1 MGYFKSFL
9 SVFFVCC
16 LFTVLCGAGNPLV
29 LPADLPDDENIKA
42 DTIINDT
49 VYMNIDTVPPVC
61 IDQKVLLSCDPKYDP
76 RDVLEYEWIDESIGK
91 VISKDRNVE
100 VMPKVTT
107 TYRLNIKFIKSSE
120 EAIKNGDFEA
130 PFDPKNPYFQ
140 TVYRYATGENN
151 MALINPG
158 TYKLSDN
165 PRRYHVQA
173 FDNLSDHTTGTGK
186 MLVVNGDTGRNKL
199 VWGQTI
205 RGLKPGTQ
213 YAFSACGAGVSAG
226 TVAILQYTINDSI
239 LGANNEAL
247 KPPRYKWTPYFQ
259 IWTANADTAR
269 ISLVDQT
276 TAGGGNDFAVDDI
289 SFAPVVLGIGRVE
302 VKVLP
307 QIDMEALGNAEV
319 CENGTVRVL
328 ANATGSGTLLY
339 EWSRN
344 GVELSSLPHLEITNT
359 QLLDAG
365 IYSCMV
371 SGTCGSRTEKFE
383 LKVNPLLRIQGVI
396 KDTVSVC
403 LNGPVRLDATDR
415 VTGHKMTYKWSG
427 PRKNGWLPVN
437 ADEAAYY
444 KNAVAKG
451 DEGIYTCDVKSACGD
466 GQIQSVLR
474 LDEALKILKAPN
486 DTVICAGSSLKLT
499 VRTNSSYA
507 TTTWRFTDGTVFTG
521 DTLVLTNAT
530 QSGTWWYEVGNACL
544 ATVQGAVN
552 VAIPRALT
560 DLVLSRDTAVCD
572 GGMARLKAVI
582 RGDGLKYLWTGP
594 DGFSATT
601 ASVTITGV
609 NARKEG
615 VYSLTVTDICGNVKR
630 GSVVL
635 SVLREFDGL
644 TVSKDTQVC
653 LQVPVTFE
661 VKGGAKTLKYEWT
674 APDGTITRTS
684 KIRIEKVT
692 DYQVGIYTC
701 RIIGT
706 CSTQTKK
713 VILSLHPAMTA
724 RGNTGETRVCEGEEV
739 VLQAIARGSALTYK
753 WTKDG
758 VMLGTTTS
766 VLNLGGVNP
775 SKTGVYTCLVGSA
788 CENRTLNYEINLK
801 TPTRI
806 LSYTPDKFVNENET
820 VRLFVNAEGESLTY
834 EWLKNGVKVSESTN
848 KLTIPDIGKAGEY
861 IYVCRV
867 KGDCGEKSV
876 TIRVT
881 VGKYKPVEK
890 DMDVQLCEGGEYAYN
905 VTLRPDGC
913 PDDAALSYSWEFG
926 GKVVSNNSVLN
937 FSGLSAANQGVYTG
951 KVTGQCGELTIR
963 LNLTVLKAPKVEFP
977 DKYVVC
983 GGIRLSIIAKI
994 EKSDKDLV
1002 TFEWR
1007 KEGVLLSCT
1016 DSILVLPEVY
1026 QPDNGI
1032 YTCKVIGSC
1041 GENSYKTELEV
1052 VRNLKVLDAPDTVF
1066 TCKGAPVQIEIQAIG
1081 PDDLTYSWDGP
1092 NKNKW
1097 NGEKTA
1103 IYSNTSV
1110 QRETDAGIYTCSLR
1124 SSCGSKEVKVKL
1136 DIEKELALL
1145 SESPDQTLC
1154 PGTDIE
1160 MYARMNLEALKYKWT
1175 RPNGTSTAAATLRLS
1190 KIQPSEAGTY
1200 YYQVNS
1206 RCSQVKGDIVLGVY
1220 KAMGDLVLSR
1230 DTTVCEHATVRFAAS
1245 VTGDGLKYRWMGP
1258 ARFTSAQSAITIA
1271 DVAEGNAGQYDVS
1284 VTDVCKQERHGSVR
1298 LSMLREF
1305 DNLKITKDTTLCPGS
1320 GLLLE
1325 VKDGIP
1331 ALSYEWIHPDG
1342 TVTTGAALTL
1352 GNIQPQQAGEY
1363 ICRVKGTCT
1372 SQELKVRVSLF
1383 AGLEVGDHQAL
1394 LRECIGNN
1402 GKLTVTASGEQLSY
1416 IWTKN
1421 GKEVGYRASELALND
1436 IIPADAGFYQCRV
1449 LSVCGEQT
1457 LSYELQIK
1465 ENTKIKSHTPDKFV
1479 SLKDPTELYVRTVG
1493 ENNRFKWSKD
1503 GELLGENTSDL
1514 LYVPNV
1520 GDLVDTLHFV
1530 CVVTGDC
1537 GSDTARI
1544 NIKVG
1549 DYRTVKEII
1558 DPAVLCEESS
1568 YTYVADIVPTD
1579 CYGDEPF
1586 EYTWVY
1592 SKDTLA
1598 GTPKDTLGHESLLR
1612 LGELQVRDS
1621 GIYCCRVKGDCGEA
1635 VLYWT
1640 IKVQRLPHIDTI
1652 TPDAFIIEG
1661 ANHQI
1666 EVKAG
1671 GDDIICTWTK
1681 NGALFQKGAGLLLF
1695 NPTRYEDE
1703 GKYRMTVQNTC
1714 STVSDV
1720 SNLRVWRKT
1729 TVISPEERDYD
1740 ICMGADTSFTV
1751 EALGAPG
1758 LVYKWYR
1765 NDTLLSVPMIQ
1776 MLTLKNVS
1784 VRDTGRY
1791 KCVVNGRGGEDSCY
1805 MNLKVI
1811 DLPELEIRGDFE
1823 VCVNPEDLVQ
1833 EYEGISNEVRL
1844 EYRWEALLGKLNGNG
1859 NKTAEIT
1866 WQGRDTGV
1874 VTLRATSLAT
1884 RCYRKE
1890 AETMKFNMPPD
1901 IWFDMPPMVGYCID
1915 SLPLNQAY
1923 PAGGYY
1929 LVDGQERTTVNFDW
1943 KDKVYRIDYYYT
1955 DVQTGCSSD
1964 AGGNVGIDIEPYI
1977 RLRDERLLTGV
1988 CRPVVL
1994 TVDEATDGKIEWN
2007 GKGMLDTA
2015 DLKNPVYKPA
2025 DADGEDILYDVK
2037 LTDPYDCTASDFV
2050 IVAVVPRPRVEITA
2064 DTLVGE
2070 CNDITLKGEYYSPCL
2085 QKMTWEPS
2093 ASLNVIDNNH
2103 VEVTEK
2109 QVGVNRFYAVAADT
2123 FGCLGGDTVNVVV
2136 VAAPGSTD
2144 HEFCENFPVVVDCR
2158 EDRNF
2163 IWSDGFTNPVREL
2176 NRGGDYT
2183 LTITDRFGCG
2193 GDAFYRVHPMPV
2205 TNLRDTLIFEG
2216 QSMEF
2221 VLDLHDI
2228 YGPYDVRWHDGTTG
2242 WKRQENTK
2250 GYYWVKITDNIG
2262 CSSSDTAYLDVKERY
2277 IYAPDAFLP
2286 ESTGPNS
2293 RFYLKEINFVS
2304 QFEMYIYNRWGEL
2317 VFKTNEIGFNGGWDG
2332 SFKGAKCLPG
2342 AYVWSAYS
2350 DGKPVGKGLIVL
2362 VR

>member
-1 MGYFKSFL
+1 MGYLKYFL
-9 SVFFVCC
+9 SISFIFC
-16 LFTVLCGAGNPLV
+16 LLATLCRAGNP
-29 LPADLPDDENIKA
+29 AILPDNLPGEGNIEA

-49 VYMNIDTVPPVC
+49 VYMDIGTVLPVC

-91 VISKDRNVE
+91 VISKERNVE
-100 VMPKVTT
+100 VMPKATT
-107 TYRLNIKFIKSSE
+107 TYRLNIKFIKREDERIVSG
-120 EAIKNGDFEA
+120 NFEA
-130 PFDPKNPYFQ
+130 PFDYRKPYFQ
-140 TVYRYATGENN
+140 TVYNYATGEGN
-151 MALINPG
+151 MALYSPG

-173 FDNLSDHTTGTGK
+173 FDNLPDHTTGTGK
-186 MLVVNGDTGRNKL
+186 MLVVNGDVGRNRL
-199 VWGQTI
+199 AWGQTI
-205 RGLKPGTQ
+205 RGLNPGTQ

-226 TVAILQYTINDSI
+226 AIAILQYTINDSI

-276 TAGGGNDFAVDDI
+276 TVSGGNDFAVDDI
-289 SFAPVVLGIGRVE
+289 SFAPVVLGLGRVE

-307 QIDMEALGNAEV
+307 QIGMEALRNAEV
-319 CENGTVRVL
+319 CENGTVRVS

-339 EWSRN
+339 EWSRS
-344 GVELSSLPHLEITNT
+344 GMLLSTSNYLDVNNA
-359 QLLDAG
+359 QLTDAG
-365 IYSCMV
+365 IYACMV

-383 LKVNPLLRIQGVI
+383 LKVNPLLQIQGRL

-403 LNGPVRLDATDR
+403 LNGLVRLDATGR
-415 VTGHKMTYKWSG
+415 VKGHKLIYKWSG
-427 PRKNGWLPVN
+427 PRKNGWLPVT

-444 KNAVAKG
+444 KNAVAKA
-451 DEGIYTCDVKSACGD
+451 DEGIYTCDVSSACGN
-466 GQIQSVLR
+466 GKIESLLR
-474 LDEALKILKAPN
+474 LDEELKILNAPN

-499 VRTNSSYA
+499 VRTNSRYA
-507 TTTWRFTDGTVFTG
+507 TTTWRFTDGTTFTG
-521 DTLVLTNAT
+521 DTLVLTNAA
-530 QSGTWWYEVGNACL
+530 QSGTWWYEVRNTCNAL
-544 ATVQGAVN
+544 LKGAVN
-552 VAIPRALT
+552 VAVPRSLGDLT
-560 DLVLSRDTAVCD
+560 LRDTAVCE
-572 GGMARLKAVI
+572 GGTAVLKAVI
-582 RGDGLKYLWTGP
+582 KGDRLKYLWTGP
-594 DGFSATT
+594 NGFSATT
-601 ASVTITGV
+601 ASVGITGID
-609 NARKEG
+609 ALKEG
-615 VYSLTVTDICGNVKR
+615 IYSVTVTDICGNVKQGNMR
-630 GSVVL
+630 L
-635 SVLREFDGL
+635 SILREFETL
-644 TVSKDTQVC
+644 TASRDTMVC
-653 LQVPVTFE
+653 LHAPAVIFE
-661 VKGGAKTLKYEWT
+661 VKGGGNTLKYEWT
-674 APDGTITRTS
+674 APDGTITGTS
-684 KIRIEKVT
+684 KVRVENIT
-692 DYQVGIYTC
+692 DYQVGVYTC
-701 RIIGT
+701 RITGT
-706 CSTQTKK
+706 CSTQMKN
-713 VILSLHPAMTA
+713 VVLSLHPAMTA
-724 RGNTGETRVCEGEEV
+724 TGNTGETRVCGGDGV
-739 VLQAIARGSALTYK
+739 VLQVLARGSALTYT
-753 WTKDG
+753 WMKDG

-766 VLNLGGVNP
+766 ILNLGGINL

-788 CENRTLNYEINLK
+788 CESRTLNYEVNLK

-820 VRLFVNAEGESLTY
+820 VRLFVNAEGENLTY
-834 EWLKNGVKVSESTN
+834 EWSKNGVEVTENTN

-861 IYVCRV
+861 IFVCRV

-876 TIRVT
+876 TIRVM

-890 DMDVQLCEGGEYAYN
+890 DMDVQLCEGGDYAYN
-905 VTLRPDGC
+905 ATLRPDGC
-913 PDDAALSYSWEFG
+913 SDDAVLSYSWEFG

-937 FSGLSAANQGVYTG
+937 FSGLSASDQGLYTG
-951 KVTGQCGELTIR
+951 KVTGKCGELIIR
-963 LNLTVLKAPKVEFP
+963 LNLTVLKAPKIEFP

-983 GGIRLSIIAKI
+983 GGIRLSIMAKV

-1016 DSILVLPEVY
+1016 DSVLVLPEVY

-1032 YTCKVIGSC
+1032 YACKVIGSC
-1041 GENSYKTELEV
+1041 GENSYKTELKV
-1052 VRNLKVLDAPDTVF
+1052 VRNLKVLDAPDTVLA
-1066 TCKGAPVQIEIQAIG
+1066 CKGEPVQIEIQAIG

-1097 NGEKTA
+1097 NGGNTA
-1103 IYSNTSV
+1103 IYSNASV

-1136 DIEKELALL
+1136 DIEKELVLL

-1154 PGTDIE
+1154 PGSDTE
-1160 MYARMNLEALKYKWT
+1160 LYARMNLEKLKYKWM
-1175 RPNGTSTAAATLRLS
+1175 RPDGTNTNKATIRLS
-1190 KIQPSEAGTY
+1190 KIQQAEAGTY

-1206 RCSQVKGDIVLGVY
+1206 RCSEVKGNVVIGVY
-1220 KAMGDLVLSR
+1220 KAMGNLTLSR
-1230 DTTVCEHATVRFAAS
+1230 DTTVCEHATVHFAAS
-1245 VTGDGLKYRWMGP
+1245 VKGDGVKYHWMGP
-1258 ARFTSAQSAITIA
+1258 ARFTSSQTAITLVNVTDA
-1271 DVAEGNAGQYDVS
+1271 NAGQYDVS
-1284 VTDVCKQERHGSVR
+1284 VTDVCKQEQHGSVR
-1298 LSMLREF
+1298 LTMLKEF

-1320 GLLLE
+1320 GLLLQ
-1325 VKDGIP
+1325 VKGGIP

-1342 TVTTGAALTL
+1342 TVTVGAALTL
-1352 GNIQPQQAGEY
+1352 VNIQPQQAGDY
-1363 ICRVKGTCT
+1363 ICRVQGTCT

-1383 AGLEVGDHQAL
+1383 RSLEVGDHQAL
-1394 LRECIGNN
+1394 LRECIGND
-1402 GKLTVTASGEQLSY
+1402 GKLMATASGENLSY

-1421 GKEVGYRASELALND
+1421 GKEVGYRGAELVLND
-1436 IIPADAGFYQCRV
+1436 IIPSDAGFYQCRV
-1449 LSVCGEQT
+1449 LSACGEQM

-1479 SLKDPTELYVRTVG
+1479 SLKDATELYVRTTG
-1493 ENNRFKWSKD
+1493 ENNRFEWRKD
-1503 GELLGENTSDL
+1503 GELLGENSSDL
-1514 LYVPNV
+1514 LYVPDV

-1530 CVVTGDC
+1530 CIVTGDC

-1549 DYRTVKEII
+1549 DYRAVKEII
-1558 DPAVLCEESS
+1558 DPAVLCEESN
-1568 YTYVADIVPTD
+1568 YTYVADIIPTD
-1579 CYGDEPF
+1579 CYGDEHF

-1598 GTPKDTLGHESLLR
+1598 GTPKDTLGRESLLR
-1612 LGELQVRDS
+1612 LNELQLRDS

-1635 VLYWT
+1635 ILYWT
-1640 IKVQRLPHIDTI
+1640 IKVQRLPYIDTI
-1652 TPDAFIIEG
+1652 TSDAFIIEG
-1661 ANHQI
+1661 ADHKI
-1666 EVKAG
+1666 EAVTG

-1681 NGALFQKGAGLLLF
+1681 NGALYKKGGGLLQF
-1695 NPTRYEDE
+1695 SPTRYEDE
-1703 GKYRMTVQNTC
+1703 GKYWMTVQNTC
-1714 STVSDV
+1714 STVSDI

-1729 TVISPEERDYD
+1729 TVISPEERDYNV
-1740 ICMGADTSFTV
+1740 CMGADTAFTV

-1758 LVYKWYR
+1758 LVYRWYR

-1776 MLTLKNVS
+1776 KLTLENVG
-1784 VRDTGRY
+1784 VRDTGVY
-1791 KCVVNGRGGEDSCY
+1791 KCVVSGRGGEDSCY

-1811 DLPELEIRGDFE
+1811 DLPELEIRGNFE
-1823 VCVNPEDLVQ
+1823 VCVNLEDLVQ

-1844 EYRWEALLGKLNGNG
+1844 EYRWEALLGKLSGNG
-1859 NKTAEIT
+1859 NKTTEIN

-1874 VTLRATSLAT
+1874 VVLRATSLAT
-1884 RCYRKE
+1884 RCYRK
-1890 AETMKFNMPPD
+1890 ASETMKFNMPPD
-1901 IWFDMPPMVGYCID
+1901 IWLDLPPMVGYCMD

-1923 PAGGYY
+1923 PAGGNY
-1929 LVDGQERTTVNFDW
+1929 LVDGQERTTVNFNW
-1943 KDKVYRIDYYYT
+1943 KDKVYRIDYHYT
-1955 DVQTGCSSD
+1955 DAQTGCSS
-1964 AGGNVGIDIEPYI
+1964 AVGKNVGIDIEPYI

-1994 TVDEATDGKIEWN
+1994 AVDEVTDGKMEWN

-2025 DADGEDILYDVK
+2025 DADGEDMLYDVK
-2037 LTDPYDCTASDFV
+2037 LTDQYDCMASDFV
-2050 IVAVVPRPRVEITA
+2050 IVSVVPRPRVDITA

-2109 QVGVNRFYAVAADT
+2109 QVGVNRFYVVAADT

-2136 VAAPGSTD
+2136 VAAPGSTN

-2163 IWSDGFTNPVREL
+2163 IWSDGFADPVREL
-2176 NRGGDYT
+2176 NREGDYT
-2183 LTITDRFGCG
+2183 LTITDRFGCV

-2205 TNLRDTLIFEG
+2205 TNLRDSLIFEG
-2216 QSMEF
+2216 QTMEF

-2228 YGPYDVRWHDGTTG
+2228 YGPYDVHWHDGSG
-2242 WKRQENTK
+2242 SWKRKENTK
-2250 GYYWVKITDNIG
+2250 GYYWVRITDNIG
-2262 CSSSDTAYLDVKERY
+2262 CSTTDTAYLDVRERY
-2277 IYAPDAFLP
+2277 IAAPDAFLP
-2286 ESTGPNS
+2286 ETDGPNS

-2332 SFKGAKCLPG
+2332 SFKGRKCLPG